1 MSTTSSTSAAT
12 TTTGSTTS
20 IATVIT
26 DAGFAMLRAAPGHKL
41 VYTRAVCG
49 SGHVDKTQLA
59 TLTEISDY
67 VMDLSIVEFG
77 PSESS
82 ATLRLQLDNSK
93 APKEFQLHQIG
104 VCAKLLDGEEEL
116 IGETLI
122 QVMQYEEP
130 DIVRAVPH
138 VSEFIVNVLVG
149 QAETVEGVIDM
160 AAYVSIRQ
168 FSGRTVNG
176 KPLSADVVLSGE
188 DIKVSPDD
196 ETTIKAA
203 LSNKAEKYTKL
214 LGIPPQTWEE
224 VWALEPGVYSW
235 VQLEPITGWQPTDT
249 PTGALRVELTIH
261 GTELH
266 YGSRSLVLAYIDG
279 ATYLKRYVG
288 EHGEYED
295 RLTLIA
301 TATPPQ
307 EYNLP
312 LTGVSDVGNGN
323 SRYSKDQFGE
333 VICQISVTPGADIPS
348 YTILATLPE
357 GFRPKKSVSVPAMI
371 AIDGT
376 RAMGQIGVN
385 SSGEIGYYG
394 ATVTAGENSRIYASF
409 SFVADANS

>member
-59 TLTEISDY
+59 TLTEVSDY

-149 QAETVEGVIDM
+149 Q
-160 AAYVSIRQ
+160 
-168 FSGRTVNG
+168 
-176 KPLSADVVLSGE
+176 
-188 DIKVSPDD
+188 
-196 ETTIKAA
+196 
-203 LSNKAEKYTKL
+203 
-214 LGIPPQTWEE
+214 
-224 VWALEPGVYSW
+224 
-235 VQLEPITGWQPTDT
+235 
-249 PTGALRVELTIH
+249 
-261 GTELH
+261 
-266 YGSRSLVLAYIDG
+266 
-279 ATYLKRYVG
+279 
-288 EHGEYED
+288 
-295 RLTLIA
+295 
-301 TATPPQ
+301 
-307 EYNLP
+307 
-312 LTGVSDVGNGN
+312 
-323 SRYSKDQFGE
+323 
-333 VICQISVTPGADIPS
+333 C
-348 YTILATLPE
+348 
-357 GFRPKKSVSVPAMI
+357 
-371 AIDGT
+371 
-376 RAMGQIGVN
+376 
-385 SSGEIGYYG
+385 
-394 ATVTAGENSRIYASF
+394 
-409 SFVADANS
+409 